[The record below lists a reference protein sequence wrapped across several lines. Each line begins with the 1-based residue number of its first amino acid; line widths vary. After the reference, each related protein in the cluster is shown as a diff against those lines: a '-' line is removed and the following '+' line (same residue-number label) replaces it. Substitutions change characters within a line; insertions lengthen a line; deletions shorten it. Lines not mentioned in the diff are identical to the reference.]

1 MKTESHTERVIIMKE
16 QENNFLKNMD
26 DISVE
31 EIAEFTEG
39 IDSRTKQRILEN
51 CRRKMK
57 NSDTNGVN
65 DMKNRKAE
73 NSYEENAEIKKD
85 KGKIKYIRPL
95 ISLAACAVLIAGT
108 TAVISS
114 LKNKNGEIKPVTD
127 PSAIVTEPAVSTP
140 AVSTPAVS
148 GGDTA
153 VTSVKKE
160 TVPVIKDDLKDPVVT
175 QTDTTAVS
183 QTFTEPAVS
192 ETENPAESTAT
203 DEQKQDK
210 PADMSREYTEIFR
223 EMAPGAAKAFKIIEG
238 FGISGYIENEK
249 CLFIGPDDKVVFYGT
264 NEEFYESDDKP
275 SFYKVAYVLA
285 DEEIKTNDD
294 YINYVYSYFDKDLK
308 NFNKDEKRI
317 FSYDDRDWV
326 IIPQR
331 GFLFTEFS
339 TEDAKIS
346 DIIPDSS
353 FVITAHDKD
362 PAAANF
368 DYKLTFTR
376 NDEGW
381 RISRIDDENGY
392 NILE

>member
-1 MKTESHTERVIIMKE
+1 MSTKNDSNKDESKE
-16 QENNFLKNMD
+16 SQILNDIPTD
-26 DISVE
+26 D
-31 EIAEFTEG
+31 EI
-39 IDSRTKQRILEN
+39 
-51 CRRKMK
+51 
-57 NSDTNGVN
+57 
-65 DMKNRKAE
+65 
-73 NSYEENAEIKKD
+73 
-85 KGKIKYIRPL
+85 
-95 ISLAACAVLIAGT
+95 
-108 TAVISS
+108 
-114 LKNKNGEIKPVTD
+114 
-127 PSAIVTEPAVSTP
+127 
-140 AVSTPAVS
+140 
-148 GGDTA
+148 
-153 VTSVKKE
+153 
-160 TVPVIKDDLKDPVVT
+160 
-175 QTDTTAVS
+175 
-183 QTFTEPAVS
+183 
-192 ETENPAESTAT
+192 
-203 DEQKQDK
+203 
-210 PADMSREYTEIFR
+210 
-223 EMAPGAAKAFKIIEG
+223 
-238 FGISGYIENEK
+238 
-249 CLFIGPDDKVVFYGT
+249 
-264 NEEFYESDDKP
+264 
-275 SFYKVAYVLA
+275 

-353 FVITAHDKD
+353 FVITVHDKD